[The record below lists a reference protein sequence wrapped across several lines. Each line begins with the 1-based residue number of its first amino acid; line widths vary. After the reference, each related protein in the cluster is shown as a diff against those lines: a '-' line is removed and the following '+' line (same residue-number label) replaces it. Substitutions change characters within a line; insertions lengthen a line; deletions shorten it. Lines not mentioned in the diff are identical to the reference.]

1 LTRVG
6 RYRLIGITMAGRG
19 PKALLG
25 VTLVLCA
32 GALDFLALRRQA
44 EILGAI
50 APWPGEAPLA
60 ARVLT
65 RRTHVDFET
74 WAEIVGGMIL
84 LVAAGTLFAAPATR
98 SRSVKRSVRPPVGAT
113 RSREVV
119 PEPGGLPETVN
130 GAAKSSAPTIEV
142 AVEPQPSFVDAPEFR
157 IQLAETPPEPPR
169 AVAVPVVV
177 DPPPPAL
184 PSSPPRSSSYPELRH
199 ELRFTAHVEVDFE
212 SESHFYTGLSE
223 NLSEGGIFIATFSP
237 RPVGTEMDVT
247 LKLPHQTE
255 PIRTRGTVRW
265 IREFS
270 DSSDVQPGM
279 GLKIALRERDLP
291 AVRRFLSTRPPLFFD
306 DD

>member
-1 LTRVG
+1 
-6 RYRLIGITMAGRG
+6 MAGRG

-50 APWPGEAPLA
+50 APWPGEASLA

-98 SRSVKRSVRPPVGAT
+98 SRPVKRSIRPPVGAT
-113 RSREVV
+113 GSREVV
-119 PEPGGLPETVN
+119 PERGALPKTAN
-130 GAAKSSAPTIEV
+130 GAAKPSAPASAV
-142 AVEPQPSFVDAPEFR
+142 VVEPKPAFVEAQGFG

-169 AVAVPVVV
+169 AIAPVLD
-177 DPPPPAL
+177 DPPPPAV
-184 PSSPPRSSSYPELRH
+184 PSSPPRRSSYPELRH

-212 SESHFYTGLSE
+212 SESHFYTGLTE

-237 RPVGTEMDVT
+237 RPVGTEMDLT

-265 IREFS
+265 IREYS
-270 DSSDVQPGM
+270 DSSDAQPGM
-279 GLKIALRERDLP
+279 GLKIALSERHLP
-291 AVRRFLSTRPPLFFD
+291 AVRSFLSTRPPLFFD